1 MQYEVMRRVR
11 LPLII
16 LVTYAHS
23 YGAIRGGYSLLGSGW
38 DAYEVLKLMISQ
50 TLVKVAVPAFFVM
63 SGYLF
68 FANVEKLTK
77 EVYDGHREEAY
88 QSEDAPCHPLVWEG
102 VKHSH
107 TKEDKQVADSG
118 G

>member
-1 MQYEVMRRVR
+1 MQYDVMKRVR

-23 YGAIRGGYSLLGSGW
+23 YGAIQKGYSLLTSGW
-38 DAYEVLKLMISQ
+38 DTYEVLKLLVSQ

-68 FANVEKLTK
+68 FSNIEIGRAHV
-77 EVYDGHREEAY
+77 
-88 QSEDAPCHPLVWEG
+88 
-102 VKHSH
+102 
-107 TKEDKQVADSG
+107 
-118 G
+118 